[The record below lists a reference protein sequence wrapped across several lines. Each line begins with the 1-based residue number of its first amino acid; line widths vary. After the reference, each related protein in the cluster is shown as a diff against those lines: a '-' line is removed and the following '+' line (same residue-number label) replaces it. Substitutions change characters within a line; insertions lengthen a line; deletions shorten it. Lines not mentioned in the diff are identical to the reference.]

1 MSNCI
6 KELYDYDLVKKCS
19 KCGIISLKNKIHR
32 DLKKYDG
39 LTSHCKL
46 CQKI

>member
-19 KCGIISLKNKIHR
+19 KCGILSLKNNFYKNTTNERWISS
-32 DLKKYDG
+32 
-39 LTSHCKL
+39 TM
-46 CQKI
+46 